1 MQPLSPGDIPLKHAT
16 QLPHYSQL
24 KQQQYRRDRRSLVL
38 LLAFLALTLVVSL
51 CAGERWIWPTA
62 WLDEAQQLFVW
73 QLRLPRT
80 LAVMLVGAS
89 LAMSGTVMQAVF
101 DNPLAEPGLLGVA
114 NGAGVALVLTVLLG
128 QGLLPVWTL
137 SLSAIAGALLI
148 TFLLLHFARRHI
160 SNTRLLLIG
169 IALGIICSAVMTWA
183 VYFSTSLDLRQ
194 LMYWMMGGFSGI
206 DWRHGWLMLALL
218 PLLLWL
224 SRQGTVLNGLTLG
237 EIQARQLGI
246 PVYRWRT
253 ILVLVM
259 GVQVGLS
266 VALAGIIAFIGLVI
280 PHMLRLCGLT
290 DQRYLLSG
298 CALAGGGVLLLA
310 DTVARVALSAA
321 ELPIGVVT
329 ATLGSPWFIWLLL
342 RNRL

>member
-1 MQPLSPGDIPLKHAT
+1 MP
-16 QLPHYSQL
+16 LPHYSQL
-24 KQQQYRRDRRSLVL
+24 KQQQCRRDRRSLAL
-38 LLAFLALTLVVSL
+38 LLAFLAFTLIVSL

-62 WLDEAQQLFVW
+62 WLDDAQQLFVW

-128 QGLLPVWTL
+128 QGLLPVWML

-224 SRQGTVLNGLTLG
+224 SRQGAVLNGLTLG

-253 ILVLVM
+253 TLVLVM

-290 DQRYLLSG
+290 DQRYLLTG

-310 DTVARVALSAA
+310 DTVARVALSSA

>member
-1 MQPLSPGDIPLKHAT
+1 MQPFNPGYT
-16 QLPHYSQL
+16 QLTR
-24 KQQQYRRDRRSLVL
+24 QQRIQDRWRLTIL
-38 LLAFLALTLVVSL
+38 LCLTITILIVSL
-51 CAGERWIWPTA
+51 CAGDRWIWPFS
-62 WLDEAQQLFVW
+62 WLEDSQQMFVW

-80 LAVMLVGAS
+80 LAVLLVGAS
-89 LAMSGTVMQAVF
+89 LAMAGAVMQAIF

-128 QGLLPVWTL
+128 QGRLPIWVL

-148 TFLLLHFARRHI
+148 TFLLLRFAQRHV
-160 SNTRLLLIG
+160 SNARLLLIG
-169 IALGIICSAVMTWA
+169 VALGIICSAIMTWA

-206 DWRHGWLMLALL
+206 DWRYGWLIAALL
-218 PLLLWL
+218 PFLVWL
-224 SRQGTVLNGLTLG
+224 SRQGTVLNWLALG
-237 EIQARQLGI
+237 EVPARQLGVS
-246 PVYRWRT
+246 VYRWRN
-253 ILVLVM
+253 ILVLVI
-259 GVQVGLS
+259 GGLVGLS
-266 VALAGIIAFIGLVI
+266 VALAGVIGFIGLII

-290 DQRYLLSG
+290 DHRYLLTG
-298 CALAGGGVLLLA
+298 CALAGGAILMLA
-310 DTVARVALSAA
+310 DTVARIVLVSA

>member
-1 MQPLSPGDIPLKHAT
+1 MP
-16 QLPHYSQL
+16 LPHYSQL
-24 KQQQYRRDRRSLVL
+24 KQQQCRRDRRSLAL
-38 LLAFLALTLVVSL
+38 LLAFLALTLIVSL
-51 CAGERWIWPTA
+51 CAGDRWIWPTA

-128 QGLLPVWTL
+128 QGLLPVWML

-224 SRQGTVLNGLTLG
+224 SRQGAVLNGLTLG

-253 ILVLVM
+253 VLVLVM

-290 DQRYLLSG
+290 DQRYLLTG

-310 DTVARVALSAA
+310 DTVARVALSSA

>member
-253 ILVLVM
+253 MLVLVM